1 MNNPGA
7 PAARF
12 NNVPRSWPESAAWPS
27 FRQIRASAG
36 SGKTYELTTSFLL
49 LLAGAG
55 DPPDAEG
62 CRATATAGAWPEIT
76 AITFTNRAA
85 AEMRERIIGRL
96 KDMALVFP
104 RRPGAEGNRVSP
116 PPAAATIDPA
126 LAAAGWT
133 PALARRRVTAILRR
147 MSLLNVRTIDSLLHL
162 IVRLSSLDL
171 DLPPDFEPV
180 FATDEA
186 LAPLIDALLENTRPG
201 TNQDEKLTA
210 LLEEACRHVFFHTRY
225 TGFLAGA
232 RLREQAVDV
241 LSAVL
246 PIPAGQLA
254 SPEETAARLG
264 KMHGE
269 ACAAGRA
276 MLECL
281 EHEQLMPAAN
291 FVKALRALSDLADRF
306 AVTGRWG
313 ALPSSTFLR
322 EKAMLDDC
330 LLKKGRGQASEQ
342 AERAFARLRRAVN
355 RVDTE
360 GAVLRQALSVLP
372 YVRLA
377 EALKAELPDFLRESA
392 AIPAELMPRLARV
405 ILARDHGVSDAVCRL
420 GTGLTHILIDEFQD
434 TSREQWQALHPL
446 VLEALSKGGS
456 FTWVGDIKQAI
467 YGWRGGDASLFD
479 DALNDSAL
487 LTVTRQTK
495 RDSLLTNWRS
505 CRAIVTT
512 NNTIFSRLAEKETA
526 RTVLAAMLPA
536 TVPAALAETV
546 LEEQCRLL
554 QSAFAGAG
562 QTLPEGRPEGCV
574 RLVELE
580 GATGEERDATIRQEL
595 LPVLRDVG
603 ARRAWGDVAVLVRAN
618 DKAGLVAAWL
628 MEEGIPVVTENSF
641 LLGEHP
647 LIMQLVGLL
656 RFLDCPEDDQA
667 FLGLV
672 SGFLFQPL
680 LGLADATL
688 AAWMSGSKK
697 TQARR
702 EPLYRSFK
710 REFPHTWADW
720 LEPFHS
726 RAGLLTPYDA
736 TREALNRLA
745 VSRRFPEHLAF
756 VRRFLEVLHLAEG
769 MGHSS
774 FSTFLEEWRRNGRN
788 EKAPMPENLDA
799 VRVMT
804 IHKAKGLQFPV
815 VIIPWNDFTPKAR
828 NDVVEVQIDDLAL
841 LTRRSPAL
849 GEDYYRALLAD
860 GREMLHLLYVA
871 WTRPEEELYAF
882 LPHEGRSSFIPA
894 LEALLTPLP
903 RQNGVY
909 ALGVPSSIPRDPRFD
924 PPDHTEIAPND
935 DEPAYCPE
943 TTPAPQAEDAWRPM
957 RWLPRLRIFRAPL
970 AELALRGKRRGLF
983 VHHCLSCLRPPSGNG
998 NSPREAARQA
1008 VGWGLRSF
1016 PFPVHAPEVDIQA
1029 IVDLLAWYAGRPEAA
1044 HWMRHGA
1051 PAQSLVDENGDIH
1064 RADMVVEDEGKVTV
1078 VEYKTGAP
1086 APSHARQIL
1095 EYMRLA
1101 RHIRHTE
1108 DPDVSVHGALV
1119 YLDEKNIRFLTLS

>member
-1 MNNPGA
+1 MNKPGA

-12 NNVPRSWPESAAWPS
+12 SITRGNRTNNAAWPS

-55 DPPDAEG
+55 DPPASEG
-62 CRATATAGAWPEIT
+62 CLATSTAGTWPEIT

-96 KDMALVFP
+96 KDMALVSP
-104 RRPGAEGNRVSP
+104 RRAGAEGKP
-116 PPAAATIDPA
+116 PSRRAAAAIDPA

-186 LAPLIDALLENTRPG
+186 LAPLIDTLLENTRPG
-201 TNQDEKLTA
+201 TDQDEKLTA
-210 LLEEACRHVFFHTRY
+210 LLEEVCRQLFFHTHY
-225 TGFLAGA
+225 VGFLAGG

-241 LSAVL
+241 LSALL
-246 PIPAGQLA
+246 PIPSGQLA
-254 SPEETAARLG
+254 SPEQAAARLG
-264 KMHGE
+264 RMNGE

-276 MLECL
+276 MLACL

-291 FVKALRALSDLADRF
+291 FVKALRALIDLADRF

-313 ALPSSTFLR
+313 DVPSSKFLR
-322 EKAMLDDC
+322 EKAVLDDC
-330 LLKKGRGQASEQ
+330 LLKKSKGRASQE
-342 AERAFARLRRAVN
+342 AESAFVRLRRAVN
-355 RVDTE
+355 RVDTD

-377 EALKAELPDFLRESA
+377 EALKAGLPDFLKESA
-392 AIPAELMPRLARV
+392 AIPAELMPRLARA
-405 ILARDHGVSDAVCRL
+405 ILTRDHGVSDAVCRL

-479 DALNDSAL
+479 DALSDSAL
-487 LTVTRQTK
+487 LAVARQTK
-495 RDSLLTNWRS
+495 KDSLLTNWRS

-512 NNTIFSRLAEKETA
+512 NNTIFSQLEKKETA

-536 TVPAALAETV
+536 TVPAALAETL

-554 QSAFAGAG
+554 QNAFAGSG
-562 QTLPEGRPEGCV
+562 QSFLSEGKPQGRV
-574 RLVELE
+574 RLVDLE
-580 GATGEERDATIRQEL
+580 GATSEEREAGIRQEL
-595 LPVLRDVG
+595 LSVLRDVG

-618 DKAGLVAAWL
+618 EKAGLVAAWL

-656 RFLDCPEDDQA
+656 RFLDCPEDDPA

-680 LGLADATL
+680 LGLSDATL
-688 AAWMSGSKK
+688 TAWLNGGEK
-697 TQARR
+697 TRARC

-710 REFPHTWADW
+710 RAFPQVWADW
-720 LEPFHS
+720 LEPFYS
-726 RAGLLTPYDA
+726 GAGLLTPYDA

-745 VSRRFPEHLAF
+745 VRRRFPEHLAF
-756 VRRFLEVLHLAEG
+756 VQRFLEVLHLAEG
-769 MGHSS
+769 AGHSS
-774 FSTFLEEWRRNGRN
+774 FSTFLEEWRRNGRD

-815 VIIPWNDFTPKAR
+815 VIIPWNDFTPRAR
-828 NDVVEVQIDDLAL
+828 NEVVEVRIDDLAL
-841 LTRRSPAL
+841 LTRRSSAL

-882 LPHEGRSSFIPA
+882 LPREGRSSFIPA
-894 LEALLTPLP
+894 LNALLAPLP

-909 ALGVPSSIPRDPRFD
+909 TLGAPSSLPRDPRSD
-924 PPDHTEIAPND
+924 PPDRAGSAPGD
-935 DEPAYCPE
+935 DEHAPGLEAM
-943 TTPAPQAEDAWRPM
+943 PAPAAEGAWRPM
-957 RWLPRLRIFRAPL
+957 QWLPRLRIFRAPL
-970 AELALRGKRRGLF
+970 TDLALRGKRRGLF
-983 VHHCLSCLRPPSGNG
+983 VHHCLSCLRPPSGSG
-998 NSPREAARQA
+998 SGPLEAARQA
-1008 VGWGLRSF
+1008 VEWGLRSF
-1016 PFPVHAPEVDIQA
+1016 PFPVHAPEVDLQT
-1029 IVDLLAWYAGRPEAA
+1029 IVDLLAWYAGRPEAVR
-1044 HWMRHGA
+1044 WMRHGA

-1064 RADMVVEDEGKVTV
+1064 RADMVAESEGTITV

-1086 APSHARQIL
+1086 ASSHVRRIL
-1095 EYMRLA
+1095 EYMRLV
-1101 RHIRHTE
+1101 RHIRHAE
-1108 DPDVSVHGALV
+1108 DPDVSIDGALV
-1119 YLDEKNIRFLTLS
+1119 YLDEKRIRFLTLS

>member
-1 MNNPGA
+1 MNTLGA

-12 NNVPRSWPESAAWPS
+12 NSAPRGWPDKWPS

-55 DPPDAEG
+55 DPPALEG

-96 KDMALVFP
+96 KDMALVSS
-104 RRPGAEGNRVSP
+104 RRAGAEENRDPSRPTV
-116 PPAAATIDPA
+116 AAIDPA

-201 TNQDEKLTA
+201 ADQDEKLTA

-225 TGFLAGA
+225 VGFLAGTQ
-232 RLREQAVDV
+232 LRRQTIDV

-246 PIPAGQLA
+246 SLSTEQLA
-254 SPEETAARLG
+254 SPEQAAARLG

-276 MLECL
+276 MLERL
-281 EHEQLMPAAN
+281 EHEQLMPAAH

-306 AVTGRWG
+306 AATGRWG

-322 EKAMLDDC
+322 EKATLDDC
-330 LLKKGRGQASEQ
+330 LLKKGRGQASQQ
-342 AERAFARLRRAVN
+342 AENAFARLRRAVN
-355 RVDTE
+355 RADTD

-377 EALKAELPDFLRESA
+377 EAVKAELPDFLREAA
-392 AIPAELMPRLARV
+392 AIPAELMPRLAHA
-405 ILARDHGVSDAVCRL
+405 ILTRDHGVSDAVCRL
-420 GTGLTHILIDEFQD
+420 GSGLTHILIDEFQD

-456 FTWVGDIKQAI
+456 FTWVGDVKQAI

-479 DALNDSAL
+479 DALSDSAL
-487 LTVTRQTK
+487 LAVARQVK

-512 NNTIFSRLAEKETA
+512 NNAIFSRLAEKETA
-526 RTVLAAMLPA
+526 RAVLAAMLPA
-536 TVPAALAETV
+536 AVPAALADTV
-546 LEEQCRLL
+546 LEEACRLL
-554 QSAFAGAG
+554 QNGFTGAG
-562 QTLPEGRPEGCV
+562 QTLPAGRPEGCV
-574 RLVELE
+574 RLVDLE
-580 GATGEERDATIRQEL
+580 GATGEERDAAIRHEL
-595 LPVLRDVG
+595 LSVLQDLG

-618 DKAGLVAAWL
+618 EKAGLVAAWL
-628 MEEGIPVVTENSF
+628 TEAGIPVVTENSF

-656 RFLDCPEDDQA
+656 RFLDCPEDDPA

-672 SGFLFQPL
+672 SGVLFQPL
-680 LGLADATL
+680 LGLSDAALT
-688 AAWMSGSKK
+688 AWVNGREE
-697 TQARR
+697 TPARR

-710 REFPHTWADW
+710 RAFPQVWADW

-726 RAGLLTPYDA
+726 GAGLLTPYDA

-756 VRRFLEVLHLAEG
+756 VQRFLEVLHLAEG
-769 MGHSS
+769 AGHSS
-774 FSTFLEEWRRNGRN
+774 FSTFLEEWGKNGRA

-815 VIIPWNDFTPKAR
+815 VIIPWNDFTPRAR
-828 NDVVEVQIDDLAL
+828 NDVVEVRIDDLAL

-849 GEDYYRALLAD
+849 GMDYYRALLSD

-882 LPHEGRSSFIPA
+882 LPREGRSSFIPA
-894 LEALLTPLP
+894 LDALLAPLP

-909 ALGVPSSIPRDPRFD
+909 ALGTPSSLPRVPRSA
-924 PPDHTEIAPND
+924 PPDRAGIAPG
-935 DEPAYCPE
+935 DETRALRPE
-943 TTPAPQAEDAWRPM
+943 TTPAARAEAVWRPM
-957 RWLPRLRIFRAPL
+957 QWLPRLRIFRAPL
-970 AELALRGKRRGLF
+970 ADLALRGKRRGLF
-983 VHHCLSCLRPPSGNG
+983 VHHCLSCLRPPSGSN
-998 NSPREAARQA
+998 PLEAARQA
-1008 VGWGLRSF
+1008 VEWGLRSF
-1016 PFPVHAPEVDIQA
+1016 PFPVHAPEVDIRT
-1029 IVDLLAWYAGRPEAA
+1029 IVDLLAWYAGRPEAVR
-1044 HWMRHGA
+1044 WMRHGA

-1064 RADMVVEDEGKVTV
+1064 RADMVVEGEGKVTV

-1086 APSHARQIL
+1086 ASAHARQVL
-1095 EYMRLA
+1095 EYMRLL
-1101 RHIRHTE
+1101 RQIRHPE
-1108 DPDVSVHGALV
+1108 EPRVSVDGALV
-1119 YLDEKNIRFLTLS
+1119 YLDEKRIRFLTLS